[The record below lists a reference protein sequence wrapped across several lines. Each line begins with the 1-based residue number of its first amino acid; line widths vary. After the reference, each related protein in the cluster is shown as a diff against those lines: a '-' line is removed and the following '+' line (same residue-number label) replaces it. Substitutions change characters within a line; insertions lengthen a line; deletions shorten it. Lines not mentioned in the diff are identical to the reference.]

1 MPHFQDI
8 AITGASGGLGRA
20 LALALAAPVVTLHL
34 TGRDA
39 ARLGAVAATCRA
51 LGAAAAETTADV
63 TDQAAMQAWIEGCGR
78 LDLVVANAGISG
90 GPGRASGEDA
100 AQLRAIF
107 ATNVDGV
114 FNTVLP
120 ALAAMRAQAPGPDG
134 RRGRIAVIG
143 SIAGLIALPTSP
155 AYSAAKAALD
165 FWVSAAAPGAARDGI
180 GLTIVRPGFIR
191 TPMTDGNPYKMPGLM
206 EADAAAAR
214 IVAGLAAGRTH
225 ITFPKAFAG
234 FARLGQLL
242 PKSLL
247 ARLPGKPPR

>member
-1 MPHFQDI
+1 MRRFQDI

-20 LALALAAPVVTLHL
+20 LALALAAPDVTLHL
-34 TGRDA
+34 TGRDT

-51 LGAAAAETTADV
+51 LGATAAATTADV
-63 TDQAAMQAWIEGCGR
+63 TDRPAMQAWIETCGR
-78 LDLVVANAGISG
+78 LDLVIANAGISG
-90 GPGRASGEDA
+90 GPGQSNLEDP

-107 ATNVDGV
+107 ATNLDGV

-120 ALAAMRAQAPGPDG
+120 ALGALRVQPAGADG
-134 RRGRIAVIG
+134 WRGRVAIIG
-143 SIAGLIALPTSP
+143 SIAGLIALPTAP

-180 GLTIVRPGFIR
+180 GLSIVRPGFIR
-191 TPMTDGNPYKMPGLM
+191 TPMTAGNPYRMPGLM
-206 EADAAAAR
+206 DADAAAAK
-214 IVAGLAAGRTH
+214 IIAGLAAGQTH
-225 ITFPKAFAG
+225 VTFPKSLAAI
-234 FARLGQLL
+234 ARFGQLL